1 MIGRTRNLALT
12 SLTLLAACG
21 DPGSFGNGRFRDA
34 GPDGL
39 APGVDGANGGSPA
52 PPDAD
57 RPPVPP
63 PDEPDAE
70 VAPLR
75 TPAFVELT
83 LDPVQTLYR
92 RSDTPAVSAVVFDT
106 FGDPIPDAPL
116 AWSVVP
122 APAGRVDA
130 TGSAGTVSFL
140 AEGPGAVRACA
151 TPDLCGRATF
161 FVDDGPPVLTLLHP
175 EAGEVIAGRPVVTV
189 AGTAAGEGVV
199 VFVNDAPVE
208 LGPDGAF
215 SVELPA
221 RFGFNR
227 VDVVADDGVQRPP
240 VREVREALYAPRF
253 LPPGASGI
261 ELGDAIALR
270 LHQRLLDTGA
280 PVPAPAPDEPDL
292 TILPDLATLLEA
304 LLARV
309 DPLSFLGAP
318 VLSEGEPLELTVT
331 EVTPGAPDVTLLFT
345 ETGLEVFLRLTDL
358 GISTRGRLTL
368 EGVPVDL
375 GGTVTVSAA
384 AYAQVALQAGPG
396 GAPVLALEGVDVAL
410 ERLSGRMDDSTA
422 QAVLDTFGSLL
433 RGVLED
439 FARQTVDDLVQT
451 RVPDFIELGLGDVLA
466 TLGSLEIDVPADG
479 VVPAVELRA
488 GFRLA
493 RPTLV
498 PRGHLTLT
506 LAGTIRQ
513 PAPVA
518 APHPDPGL
526 ADESTEATEAE
537 GPPWPAAAG
546 AAVAIRLRTVNAL
559 LHEVWR
565 QGSLRIDAT
574 PVIPE
579 NLRALVSSVR
589 IDARLPPLVVAA
601 PPGAPHL
608 FELQVGELDLVA
620 QGPRSPAPDEYTVS
634 LRLGLALTVDAT
646 GLHFDI
652 AGAPDTRVALRRA
665 GGDRPFLSADALAG
679 LLTNLLQTELRKAL
693 ENGLHVALP
702 AAVLDGGTLDALAA
716 EVESVT
722 ILPTFPEAPRIRHG
736 WFVLGAGL
744 SAALR

>member
-1 MIGRTRNLALT
+1 MSGPTPRLVLGA
-12 SLTLLAACG
+12 LTLLAACG
-21 DPGSFGNGRFRDA
+21 DPGSFGTGQVRDA
-34 GPDGL
+34 GADGL
-39 APGVDGANGGSPA
+39 APSLDATADGPPPQADA
-52 PPDAD
+52 LPPD
-57 RPPVPP
+57 PP
-63 PDEPDAE
+63 PDGPDA
-70 VAPLR
+70 APSAPAQ
-75 TPAFVELT
+75 TPAFVQLT
-83 LDPVQTLYR
+83 LDPVQTLYLL
-92 RSDTPAVSAVVFDT
+92 SDTPTVRAEVFDT
-106 FGDPIPDAPL
+106 FGDPIPEAPL
-116 AWSVVP
+116 SWSIVP
-122 APAGRVDA
+122 AGSGRVDPS
-130 TGSAGTVSFL
+130 GLSATVSFL
-140 AEGPGAVRACA
+140 ASGPGAVRACA
-151 TPDLCGRATF
+151 TPDLCGRATY

-175 EAGEVIAGRPVVTV
+175 EPGEVIAGRPVVTV
-189 AGTAAGEGVV
+189 SGSATGTDVA
-199 VFVNDAPVE
+199 VFVNDIPVE

-253 LPPGASGI
+253 LAPGASGI
-261 ELGDAIALR
+261 ELGDAVALR

-280 PVPAPAPDEPDL
+280 AVPAPSPEDPDQ

-309 DPLSFLGAP
+309 DPLSLLDAP
-318 VLSEGEPLELTVT
+318 VLAEGEPLDLTVT
-331 EVTPGAPDVTLLFT
+331 EVTPGTPDVTLLFT
-345 ETGLEVFLRLTDL
+345 ETGLEVFLRLSDL

-375 GGTVTVSAA
+375 GGTITVSAA

-439 FARQTVDDLVQT
+439 FARRTVDDLVQT

-466 TLGSLEIDVPADG
+466 TLDDLSIDVAADG
-479 VVPAVELRA
+479 VVPAVQLRA

-506 LAGTIRQ
+506 LSGSIRQ
-513 PAPVA
+513 PAPIA

-526 ADESTEATEAE
+526 ADESTDATEAE

-579 NLRALVSSVR
+579 NLRALVSAVR

-620 QGPRSPAPDEYTVS
+620 QGPRTPAPDEYTVS

-693 ENGLHVALP
+693 ENGLHVDLP
-702 AAVLDGGTLDALAA
+702 AAVLDGSTLDAIAA
-716 EVESVT
+716 DVESVT
-722 ILPTFPEAPRIRHG
+722 ILPTFPEAPRVRHG